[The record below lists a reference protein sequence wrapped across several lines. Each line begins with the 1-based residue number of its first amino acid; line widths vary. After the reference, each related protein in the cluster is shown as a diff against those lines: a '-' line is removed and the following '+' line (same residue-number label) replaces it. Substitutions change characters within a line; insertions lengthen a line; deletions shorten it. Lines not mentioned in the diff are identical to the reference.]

1 MAHAIYRVIS
11 FQLSGSYTVRVC
23 FDDNTEQIIDF
34 SPVLKGEIYGP
45 LKDTDLFRRVEIDPE
60 IHTLVWPNGADFD
73 PETLHDWP
81 RYLDSLAELAD
92 GWSAARISS

>member
-60 IHTLVWPNGADFD
+60 IHTLLIFHKVMDTYPD
-73 PETLHDWP
+73 PCHSSLHEAT
-81 RYLDSLAELAD
+81 SNFQ
-92 GWSAARISS
+92 